1 VPVNR
6 KNRQICSRLKHCSS
20 NFHKTMHKVIHLYGK
35 TYGKNRPPIFLL
47 ERSTQSREG
56 ERGGRLTGGGSHGG
70 EGALPGSTDQRW
82 KESPGRRPEGRGD
95 GGGGWSR
102 MGGGDTRWGRKRAV
116 ALTPL
121 AGPLHIP
128 RQQRQCRP
136 AGAGSAG
143 TTGSAGVD
151 TPAVPPKLPTAQKPS
166 KNCGVLEYGDRY
178 CFFRKG
184 EA

>member
-6 KNRQICSRLKHCSS
+6 KNCQICSRLKHCSS

-70 EGALPGSTDQRW
+70 EGALPGSTDQRR

-102 MGGGDTRWGRKRAV
+102 MGGGDTRWGRKKGSSPNPLCGSTTYPTPTAAV
-116 ALTPL
+116 PPSR
-121 AGPLHIP
+121 G
-128 RQQRQCRP
+128 RQCRHHRQCRC
-136 AGAGSAG
+136 GHAGSAAEAAH
-143 TTGSAGVD
+143 S
-151 TPAVPPKLPTAQKPS
+151 PKT
-166 KNCGVLEYGDRY
+166 LEKLRS
-178 CFFRKG
+178 FRVWR
-184 EA
+184 

>member
-70 EGALPGSTDQRW
+70 EGGGPALIN
-82 KESPGRRPEGRGD
+82 RPEEEGEPGTAA
-95 GGGGWSR
+95 GGAGATAAATGVEWEER
-102 MGGGDTRWGRKRAV
+102 THAGEERRAV

-121 AGPLHIP
+121 RALNLTHA
-128 RQQRQCRP
+128 RS
-136 AGAGSAG
+136 GSA
-143 TTGSAGVD
+143 AEPR
-151 TPAVPPKLPTAQKPS
+151 PAVP
-166 KNCGVLEYGDRY
+166 V
-178 CFFRKG
+178 
-184 EA
+184 